1 MKNCLSA
8 LYSACFL
15 LFPLAIYSQQWDL
28 RGQLTSSTNL
38 HNDPIDGI
46 TEIDQRVGYIPTLSI
61 YPDHKFLNNID
72 FEAAFNLQANFEGL
86 FGADEGNNYHDRDI
100 HRLWA
105 RYSTENIELRYGIQK
120 IAFGPGLILRPLRWF
135 DSLDEK
141 DPTGQT
147 EGVTA
152 VRIKYFG
159 GKGITYWGWLIHP
172 EDRDISSRGGRIEIP
187 IAGLGDLGA
196 SYHHR
201 PAYLNGITPKRSG
214 NWFGFP
220 NAGEDRYGID
230 IRTDAIIGLWA
241 EGVISNSFSHNI
253 LYKSKSRV
261 YMAGGDYTF
270 PVGNGL
276 YFLTEQMIYN
286 FEYIFIGEE
295 LEGKISTVML
305 TYPLGMLDQLYY
317 IAEYDWE
324 DKLSLNFLRFSRTYD
339 NYSFNIMAIANQ
351 VKDRHI
357 GIGGRIESSIKQ
369 QKTMQFMIIYNH

>member
-1 MKNCLSA
+1 
-8 LYSACFL
+8 
-15 LFPLAIYSQQWDL
+15 
-28 RGQLTSSTNL
+28 
-38 HNDPIDGI
+38 
-46 TEIDQRVGYIPTLSI
+46 
-61 YPDHKFLNNID
+61 
-72 FEAAFNLQANFEGL
+72 
-86 FGADEGNNYHDRDI
+86 
-100 HRLWA
+100 
-105 RYSTENIELRYGIQK
+105 
-120 IAFGPGLILRPLRWF
+120 
-135 DSLDEK
+135 
-141 DPTGQT
+141 
-147 EGVTA
+147 

-159 GKGITYWGWLIHP
+159 GYGITYMGWMIHP
-172 EDRDISSRGGRIEIP
+172 EDRDISSRGGRIEIS
-187 IAGLGDLGA
+187 IIGLAEMGA

-201 PAYLNGITPKRSG
+201 PAYLDSIAPKRSG
-214 NWFGFP
+214 NFFGFP
-220 NAGEDRYGID
+220 NAGEDRYAID

-241 EGVISNSFSHNI
+241 EGVFSNSFGHNI
-253 LYKSKSRV
+253 SYKSKSRV

-270 PVGNGL
+270 PIGNGL